1 MIPRRLSLRYLIPL
15 FILGLGLVALGAT
28 YVLNIRHSVQLLERN
43 AEDTMRTLA
52 TVTAGTLEAAYRS
65 GNPDQAR
72 AAIERLAGHR
82 RIQHALMV
90 TPEGGVEHATQVRWL
105 STPVSEAD
113 HGIPDTL
120 LAHIRSNHSAQIQL
134 DPQHSTLH
142 GAFPVRIRGMT
153 ETFVPETRAWL
164 LMAFDLSAAK
174 SAMRQE
180 TLARLAI
187 WALLLLLGCAALYIF
202 LRRTVLTRIA
212 KLQTA
217 TRTVATGNFSSQP
230 TIGGSDEIA
239 DLAEDFR
246 AMTRNLQSY
255 QDRFQ
260 ALSFRDSH
268 TGLFNRHGL
277 ERHLAEALSEAREA
291 NRSWLLCNFDIEG
304 IKVIN
309 STRGHA
315 AGDALLTQV
324 ASHLEKMST
333 GKGVAARIGGDEFAL
348 LTPVQARDPE
358 ELVHEIHATLESMRF
373 KWEASSQPVRFN
385 LGAVVI
391 DRTIDDVETATSLA
405 NASRLAAKEASH
417 ERIRIGRKGD
427 PDLDLSTAPMR
438 WVGAITEA
446 LESDR
451 FELFAQEIQPSRR
464 EPGSGLFFEVL
475 VRLRQADGEL
485 ISPGQFLPAAE
496 KYRLAGRIDLW
507 VIEHLFEYFRSEP
520 ARMKEIFL
528 CSINLSGLSLGSEQ
542 IIDLV
547 SAELGRG
554 TVRADQL
561 CFEITETAAITNLSA
576 ASNFIS
582 RLRGLG
588 CRFALDDFG
597 SGVSSFG
604 YLKSLEVDLLKID
617 GMFVRGIAEDRT
629 DRAIVKSINEIGH
642 QTGKK
647 TVAEF
652 VETSDVAD
660 ILRTIGVDYLQGY
673 GIGRPMSLQ
682 KMLRRSRTRR
692 RTAFS

>member
-1 MIPRRLSLRYLIPL
+1 MQRRLSLRYLIPL
-15 FILGLGLVALGAT
+15 FILALGLVALGAT

-52 TVTAGTLEAAYRS
+52 TVTAGTLEAAYR
-65 GNPDQAR
+65 GQNPDQAR
-72 AAIERLAGHR
+72 AAIERLAGHA

-90 TPEGGVEHATQVRWL
+90 TPEGQVEHATHVRWL
-105 STPVSEAD
+105 HAPVSEVD
-113 HGIPDTL
+113 HGIPATL
-120 LAHIRSNHSAQIQL
+120 LAHIQSTHSARIQL
-134 DPQHSTLH
+134 GPKHSILH

-164 LMAFDLSAAK
+164 LMAFDLAPAK
-174 SAMRQE
+174 AAMRQE
-180 TLARLAI
+180 TLARLTI
-187 WALLLLLGCAALYIF
+187 WALLLLLGCAALYVF
-202 LRRTVLTRIA
+202 LRHTVLTRIA

-217 TRTVATGNFSSQP
+217 TRAVATGNFSSQP
-230 TIGGSDEIA
+230 TIRGTDEIA

-246 AMTRNLQSY
+246 TMTRNLQSY

-260 ALSFRDSH
+260 ALSFRDSQ
-268 TGLFNRHGL
+268 TGLLNRHGV
-277 ERHLAEALSEAREA
+277 ERHLAEALSEARES
-291 NRSWLLCNFDIEG
+291 NRFWLLCNFDIEG

-315 AGDALLTQV
+315 AGDALLAQV
-324 ASHLEKMST
+324 ASHLEKTST
-333 GKGVAARIGGDEFAL
+333 GKRVAARIGSDEFAL
-348 LTPVQARDPE
+348 LTPLQGRDAE
-358 ELVHEIHATLESMRF
+358 ALVHDIHADLESMRF
-373 KWEASSQPVRFN
+373 RWEASSQPVRFN
-385 LGAVVI
+385 LGAVVV
-391 DRTIDDVETATSLA
+391 DQTIEDAETATNLA
-405 NASRLAAKEASH
+405 NASRLAAKESSH
-417 ERIRIGRKGD
+417 ERIRLGRKGD

-451 FELFAQEIQPSRR
+451 FELFAQEIQPSLR
-464 EPGSGLFFEVL
+464 ESGSGLIFEVL

-485 ISPGQFLPAAE
+485 VSPGHFLPAAE

-520 ARMKEIFL
+520 KRTQEIFL
-528 CSINLSGLSLGSEQ
+528 CSINLSGLSFGSEK

-547 SAELGRG
+547 SSELNRG
-554 TVRADQL
+554 TVRAEQL

-576 ASNFIS
+576 AATFIS

-604 YLKSLEVDLLKID
+604 YLKSLDVDLLKID
-617 GMFVRGIAEDRT
+617 GMFVRGIVEDRT

-652 VETSDVAD
+652 VETSAVAEV
-660 ILRTIGVDYLQGY
+660 LRTIGVDYLQGY
-673 GIGRPMSLQ
+673 GIGRPMALE
-682 KMLRRSRTRR
+682 KMLRRIRLSR
-692 RTAFS
+692 RTALS